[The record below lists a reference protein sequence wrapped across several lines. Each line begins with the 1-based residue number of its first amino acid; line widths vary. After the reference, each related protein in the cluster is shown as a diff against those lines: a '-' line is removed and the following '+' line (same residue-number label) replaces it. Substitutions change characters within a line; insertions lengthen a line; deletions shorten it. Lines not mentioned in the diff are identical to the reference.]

1 MICYSELIT
10 FSYNIFKLR
19 DKINKTEITNLK
31 I

>member
-19 DKINKTEITNLK
+19 DKINKAEITLK